1 MPKSDLINIY
11 EVYRQAK
18 NGVINEGE
26 VHPDDT
32 VTPNEGPGGVLELQ
46 PQKDGTYQH
55 PEPPAKDE
63 NAENSQ
69 EENEAAFMQKFEQVK
84 EEGKKFFES
93 LDGITGMTWDKS
105 LPEGALEQLVDY
117 MESGLSY
124 QMASDIK
131 AHLLRA
137 LQDVASPA
145 ESF

>member
-1 MPKSDLINIY
+1 MSRKSDLLILSEQYAKVY
-11 EVYRQAK
+11 EGMKVVEAPASGGDASAA
-18 NGVINEGE
+18 NM
-26 VHPDDT
+26 
-32 VTPNEGPGGVLELQ
+32 GPGGVIEVQ
-46 PQKDGTYQH
+46 PDGKY
-55 PEPPAKDE
+55 PDMPKKDE

-69 EENEAAFMQKFEQVK
+69 KENEAAFMQKFERVK
-84 EEGKKFFES
+84 EEGKRFFES

-105 LPEGALEQLVDY
+105 LPQGALEQLVDY

>member
-1 MPKSDLINIY
+1 MSRKSDLLILSEQYAKVY
-11 EVYRQAK
+11 EGMKVVEAPAS
-18 NGVINEGE
+18 EG
-26 VHPDDT
+26 DAST
-32 VTPNEGPGGVLELQ
+32 ANMGPGGVLEVQ
-46 PQKDGTYQH
+46 PDGQY

-69 EENEAAFMQKFEQVK
+69 EENEAAFMQRFEQAK

-93 LDGITGMTWDKS
+93 LDGITDMTWDKS

-117 MESGLSY
+117 METGLSF

-137 LQDVASPA
+137 LQDVAS
-145 ESF
+145 STDSL